1 MWSMKVGEALRE
13 HLQTVER
20 QTCKPT
26 PAQGVEFQDD
36 GDDASDS
43 GLESII

>member
-1 MWSMKVGEALRE
+1 MAKHMASIDPKDKVPIPDGG
-13 HLQTVER
+13 LQ
-20 QTCKPT
+20 
-26 PAQGVEFQDD
+26 FQDF